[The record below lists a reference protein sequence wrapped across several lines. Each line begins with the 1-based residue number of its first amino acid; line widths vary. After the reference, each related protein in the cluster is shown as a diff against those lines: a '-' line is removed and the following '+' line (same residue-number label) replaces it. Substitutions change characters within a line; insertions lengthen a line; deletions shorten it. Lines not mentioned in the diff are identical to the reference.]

1 MGLDAL
7 TIVGIALGVVAV
19 AAAIGALVTTRRTQA
34 MLRAL
39 SPESVVDARRD
50 ERREFANLLRRYSE
64 LLGVEVVTG
73 RIPNRGDTS
82 EALRGRLELAL
93 RGLNEPGA
101 VELLDEVGA
110 ARDDIIGLE
119 PRRRAALNGLI
130 AMETEYSIERWVA
143 HPLAWLADTREQ
155 HRLTRIA
162 QTTPREFGLAVA
174 S

>member
-1 MGLDAL
+1 MGIDAL
-7 TIVGIALGVVAV
+7 IIVAIVVGAV
-19 AAAIGALVTTRRTQA
+19 AATAAIGALVTTRRTQA
-34 MLRAL
+34 MLGAL
-39 SPESVVDARRD
+39 SPESVIDARRD

-82 EALRGRLELAL
+82 AALRGRLELAL
-93 RGLNEPGA
+93 RAMSEPGA
-101 VELLDEVGA
+101 AEVLDEVGA
-110 ARDDIIGLE
+110 ARDALVDVD
-119 PRRRAALNGLI
+119 PRRRGALNGLV
-130 AMETEYSIERWVA
+130 AMEVEYSIERWVA

-162 QTTPREFGLAVA
+162 QTGAREERLAAA

>member
-7 TIVGIALGVVAV
+7 IIVGIALGVVAV
-19 AAAIGALVTTRRTQA
+19 AAAIGAFVTTRRTLA

-39 SPESVVDARRD
+39 SPESVVDVRRD

-82 EALRGRLELAL
+82 AALRSRLELAL
-93 RGLNEPGA
+93 RALKEPGA
-101 VELLDEVGA
+101 AEVLDEVGA
-110 ARDDIIGLE
+110 ARDAVTETD

-130 AMETEYSIERWVA
+130 AMDVEYSIERWVA
-143 HPLAWLADTREQ
+143 HPLTWLADAREK
-155 HRLTRIA
+155 HRLARIA
-162 QTTPREFGLAVA
+162 HPAPRQELAAA

>member
-7 TIVGIALGVVAV
+7 IIIGIVLGAAAL
-19 AAAIGALVTTRRTQA
+19 AAAIAVLVLTRRTQR

-39 SPESVVDARRD
+39 SPEAVVDARRD

-64 LLGVEVVTG
+64 ILGVEVVTG

-82 EALRGRLELAL
+82 EALRGRVELAL

-110 ARDDIIGLE
+110 ARDDLLGLE

-130 AMETEYSIERWVA
+130 AMETEWSIERWVA
-143 HPLAWLADTREQ
+143 RPLAWLADTREQ
-155 HRLTRIA
+155 DRLTRIA